1 MDQLFKTIDVD
12 GNGTIDFEEFL
23 LLFKSKAKAKEAKT
37 ATSKDPDQKLM
48 EIFDIDGTGYLSP
61 SEWIQV
67 RQMDNRVV
75 NMAFTVPGKGAYQGL
90 LLIKSAYY
98 LVSAYKNKALLISIR
113 DKNSIV
119 YEPVPPP
126 GDVSDGNP
134 GHSGGGCRAVRPGG
148 HQQGRQDQHQGVCH
162 LYWLVKNICGKW
174 LKIISAN

>member
-1 MDQLFKTIDVD
+1 MYIQTKVDQLFKTIDVD

-23 LLFKSKAKAKEAKT
+23 LLFKSKAKAKEVKT

-90 LLIKSAYY
+90 LLIKSAY
-98 LVSAYKNKALLISIR
+98 
-113 DKNSIV
+113 
-119 YEPVPPP
+119 
-126 GDVSDGNP
+126 
-134 GHSGGGCRAVRPGG
+134 
-148 HQQGRQDQHQGVCH
+148 CH
-162 LYWLVKNICGKW
+162 FHI
-174 LKIISAN
+174 

>member
-23 LLFKSKAKAKEAKT
+23 LLFKAKAKEAKEAKT

-90 LLIKSAYY
+90 LLIKSAY
-98 LVSAYKNKALLISIR
+98 
-113 DKNSIV
+113 
-119 YEPVPPP
+119 
-126 GDVSDGNP
+126 
-134 GHSGGGCRAVRPGG
+134 
-148 HQQGRQDQHQGVCH
+148 
-162 LYWLVKNICGKW
+162 
-174 LKIISAN
+174 